1 MLVLPESERMTKKL
15 SELKPGQRAIIR
27 KFGSQEIHL
36 KLMEMGCLPGESI
49 SVERVRDNAQQ
60 LSQTFG
66 RELHRVMFHGVLHL
80 CGYMDKTKEE
90 KKKMRGREEIL
101 LLNYFK

>member
-27 KFGSQEIHL
+27 RFGSQEIYL

-49 SVERVRDNAQQ
+49 SVEQVAPLGDPVSVHVAGYT
-60 LSQTFG
+60 LSLRLDEAEHIIVDT
-66 RELHRVMFHGVLHL
+66 
-80 CGYMDKTKEE
+80 
-90 KKKMRGREEIL
+90 IS
-101 LLNYFK
+101 